1 MVLGCNCGGIR
12 GLDIFNRIGGNIVA
26 SVFEW
31 LFDDFWRFL
40 MFVVILIIAVQWRPV
55 NVDVLTGYWKEK
67 NNESD

>member
-1 MVLGCNCGGIR
+1 MQA
-12 GLDIFNRIGGNIVA
+12 F
-26 SVFEW
+26 FEW

-40 MFVVILIIAVQWRPV
+40 MFVIILIIAVQWRPV